1 MKITVKE
8 EWNDKINLAIIAM
21 MGSIIAII
29 AVIVLD

>member
-8 EWNDKINLAIIAM
+8 EWNDKSKLAIIAM

-29 AVIVLD
+29 AIIVLD